1 MGSTL
6 NEHVSEVEIDKLVDV
21 NLLYV
26 SQTLSARDSIFKEMY
41 EELNVHDGSSLKQN
55 DFIKRTVPKEKL
67 AQWLETV
74 CQILDSYSVP
84 LIRNAVGLID
94 RCSKRIDQLQ
104 NEKIGDQEKIIQL
117 QAEIMEMKSNELGEI
132 KSTVQT
138 EMKSFSSVLKKNTE
152 PAICHKTIKAAVKSV
167 CDEEDRSKNV
177 IVYGIE
183 EIAGEDLLG
192 RLKTLL
198 HEIKEKPVVTDCVRV
213 GIKKS
218 GDKRPRPVKFSLR
231 NADHVAQVLR
241 SAKKLHTKEGYRSVY
256 ICPDRNV
263 QERKHLK
270 TLIEQLRVKRKSEP
284 NRTHVIKNNK
294 IVSFD
299 INSVRPD

>member
-1 MGSTL
+1 M
-6 NEHVSEVEIDKLVDV
+6 EIDKLVDV

-117 QAEIMEMKSNELGEI
+117 QAEIMEMKSNELGEM

-138 EMKSFSSVLKKNTE
+138 EMKSFSSVLKKNTK
-152 PAICHKTIKAAVKSV
+152 PAAAKSV
-167 CDEEDRSKNV
+167 CD
-177 IVYGIE
+177 
-183 EIAGEDLLG
+183 
-192 RLKTLL
+192 
-198 HEIKEKPVVTDCVRV
+198 
-213 GIKKS
+213 
-218 GDKRPRPVKFSLR
+218 
-231 NADHVAQVLR
+231 
-241 SAKKLHTKEGYRSVY
+241 
-256 ICPDRNV
+256 
-263 QERKHLK
+263 
-270 TLIEQLRVKRKSEP
+270 
-284 NRTHVIKNNK
+284 
-294 IVSFD
+294 
-299 INSVRPD
+299 